1 MKDKQV
7 LVVDDHP
14 ITRKFLIKVL
24 EQLSVKN
31 VLEAGNGAE
40 ALQVLAKETVS
51 LILLDLTMPVMGG
64 IELLQNL
71 KKDEALKLIPVV
83 MVTAAAEQ
91 HRVDEALALGA
102 DGCLIKPIAKQP
114 LSEMLSRFLL

>member
-1 MKDKQV
+1 

-14 ITRKFLIKVL
+14 ITRKFLTKVL
-24 EQLSVKN
+24 EQLSVKK
-31 VLEAGNGAE
+31 VLEAGNGVE
-40 ALQVLAKETVS
+40 ALKILAQEEVS

-71 KKDEALKLIPVV
+71 KADATLKLIPVV

-114 LSEMLSRFLL
+114 LSEVISRFIL